1 MKNICRKHF
10 VLETLCSYITWD
22 SKPGF
27 ILSLFFFFFFFQ
39 NQGFFSYKFVLIK
52 KESNQNVFAITEHEK
67 IRKNQKNLRNAKFL
81 DKVGPGLPGKTLG
94 AEGF

>member
-1 MKNICRKHF
+1 MKNICHKHF
-10 VLETLCSYITWD
+10 VLILRRTASLALFLACS
-22 SKPGF
+22 
-27 ILSLFFFFFFFQ
+27 FFFFFFQ

-67 IRKNQKNLRNAKFL
+67 IRKNQKNLRNAKFI